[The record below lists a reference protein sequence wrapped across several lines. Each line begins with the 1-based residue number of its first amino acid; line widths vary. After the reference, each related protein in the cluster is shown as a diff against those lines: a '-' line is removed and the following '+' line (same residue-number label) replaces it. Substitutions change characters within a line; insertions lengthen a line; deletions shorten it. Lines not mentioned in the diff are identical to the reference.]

1 VRIDCKLSAD
11 LDDHRLVSCFVGAG
25 AAGEYAFS
33 CGEFIPKYQC
43 NKFVNLH
50 VFSKGIHPTCYLFSG
65 VFFYIDLFNAAPA
78 CFFGLSPSRQ
88 DIGLIEGVA
97 AVLSA
102 VGHPVVGESVQ
113 GFIFGSTMYK
123 L

>member
-1 VRIDCKLSAD
+1 MIIDSYRVLLGLERLGSMLFLVGNSSQCISAI
-11 LDDHRLVSCFVGAG
+11 S
-25 AAGEYAFS
+25 
-33 CGEFIPKYQC
+33 
-43 NKFVNLH
+43 
-50 VFSKGIHPTCYLFSG
+50 FSKGIHPKCYLFSG
-65 VFFYIDLFNAAPA
+65 VFFYIDLFKAAPA
-78 CFFGLSPSRQ
+78 CFFGLSPGCRQ